1 MAEYLASEDQNMTRL
16 VIILSKQHWH
26 RKWHRYRYIIAIPTS
41 PQHAD
46 TICFLTNTICHSTS
60 KRHTSYRHHVIFFSI
75 FFVKAIHTCALGTVL
90 PHQCCSSHHYIIP
103 DKQWNELLQELT
115 GVLTRLII
123 QNGRRTVPCHQT
135 VQQSCCTLTLDLFLR
150 LFSGIW
156 AKGKKKKK
164 KIHKKSQMDRLPLA

>member
-60 KRHTSYRHHVIFFSI
+60 KRHTSYRHHVIFFFH
-75 FFVKAIHTCALGTVL
+75 FFLLKRSTHQYGVSHLRTRHSAASPMLFL
-90 PHQCCSSHHYIIP
+90 PPLHHP
-103 DKQWNELLQELT
+103 W
-115 GVLTRLII
+115 
-123 QNGRRTVPCHQT
+123 QT
-135 VQQSCCTLTLDLFLR
+135 VKLTLAR
-150 LFSGIW
+150 ANWSINSVN
-156 AKGKKKKK
+156 
-164 KIHKKSQMDRLPLA
+164 HSERQTDRPLSPDCTTKLLYTYTWPVFTVI